1 MKNPAI
7 KIIQAKTKEDCK
19 ICDEFLSKLINYES
33 SLDNIINPNV
43 KVCGPA
49 ENNIKQDDVF
59 VAYAKAEKPVGY
71 VFGYRQFN
79 KGKIYNTNILVLEA
93 LFVEKEFRKMGIGK
107 MLINA
112 FENWTKEKYGDY
124 VIEITYIN
132 ANKDAEKFYQNLGYT
147 TVKTTL
153 RKWLWKDL
161 LIQLK
166 H

>member
-1 MKNPAI
+1 MKNPEI
-7 KIIQAKTKEDCK
+7 KIIQATTKEDCK

-79 KGKIYNTNILVLEA
+79 KGKIYNTNILILEA
-93 LFVEKEFRKMGIGK
+93 LFVEKEFRKHGIGEILLK
-107 MLINA
+107 S
-112 FENWTKEKYGDY
+112 FENWAKEKYGDY

-132 ANKDAEKFYQNLGYT
+132 TNDNARKFYEKMGYSP
-147 TVKTTL
+147 VKSTL
-153 RKWLWKDL
+153 RK
-161 LIQLK
+161 
-166 H
+166 

>member
-1 MKNPAI
+1 MKNLEI
-7 KIIQAKTKEDCK
+7 VKVQTKEDCE

-33 SLDNIINPNV
+33 SFDNIINAKVNV
-43 KVCGPA
+43 SGPT

-93 LFVEKEFRKMGIGK
+93 LYVEKEFRKQGIGE
-107 MLINA
+107 MLLKS
-112 FENWTKEKYGDY
+112 FENWAKEKYGDY

-132 ANKDAEKFYQNLGYT
+132 ANENAQKFYEKMGYSP
-147 TVKTTL
+147 VKSTL
-153 RKWLWKDL
+153 RK
-161 LIQLK
+161 
-166 H
+166 